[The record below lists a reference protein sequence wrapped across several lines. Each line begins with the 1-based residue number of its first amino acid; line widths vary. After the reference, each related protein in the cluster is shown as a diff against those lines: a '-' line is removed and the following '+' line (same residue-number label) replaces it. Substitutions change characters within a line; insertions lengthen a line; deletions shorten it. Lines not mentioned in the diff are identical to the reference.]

1 MEVIKGDF
9 GAKEEEPLKG
19 LLELIH
25 EALALT
31 GVDENTMGKFILI
44 AEIDGDEDDFK
55 IMTAYDTMETNYI
68 LDVSKLTFLGY

>member
-9 GAKEEEPLKG
+9 GKTTQEDPKK
-19 LLELIH
+19 LLDLLH
-25 EALALT
+25 EALASAD
-31 GVDENTMGKFILI
+31 VDENTVGKFILI
-44 AEIDGDEDDFK
+44 AEIEGDEDDFK

>member
-9 GAKEEEPLKG
+9 GKTTEAEPKK
-19 LLELIH
+19 LLDLLH
-25 EALALT
+25 EALASASI
-31 GVDENTMGKFILI
+31 DENTVGKFILI
-44 AEIDGDEDDFK
+44 AEVEGDDDDFK

>member
-9 GAKEEEPLKG
+9 GKTTQEEPKK
-19 LLELIH
+19 LLDLLH
-25 EALALT
+25 EALASADI
-31 GVDENTMGKFILI
+31 DENTVGKFILI
-44 AEIDGDEDDFK
+44 AEVEDGEDDFK